1 MSRDPAG
8 RYAPIES
15 YGVIGD
21 LATVALVGEDAGID
35 FWCAPAFDS
44 PTVFAALLD
53 AGKGGRFV
61 IGPLLDGARRKQLY
75 LPDTNILLTRFLA
88 PDGLAE
94 VGDLMPLCE
103 EAEGSRPA
111 IVRWLRAVRGEIR
124 YRLLC
129 APRLDYARA
138 PHRVELDPSGTAA
151 LFVPEG
157 GRDDLP
163 TLRLAAPF
171 PLRVEGPDVT
181 AEFALKAGETASVV
195 LEVTGEGDPVT
206 PARVPGL
213 FHATARFWRGWTAR
227 STYQGRWRE
236 MVHRSALVLKL
247 LTSREHG
254 SLVAAATFGL
264 PEAVGG
270 ERNWDYRYTWV
281 RDASFTLYALMR
293 LGYVGEAERFVAWI
307 EKRCTECPKDGR
319 LQIMYGADGRQRL
332 DEEALDHL
340 EGYRG
345 SKPVR
350 VGNAA
355 YDQLQLDIYGELMD
369 AVYLANKY
377 GQPIAHE
384 AWASLRVTIDWVCEN
399 WRRPDE
405 GIWEIRGDR
414 REFLHSRLM
423 CWVAV
428 DRALR
433 LADRRSLP
441 ASRARWLE
449 TRDAIH
455 EDIHQNFWDPD
466 QRTFVQSKGSKAVDA
481 ALLLMPLVR
490 FIGPT
495 DPRWLGTL
503 DAIGR
508 RLADDALV
516 RRYDHADGA
525 AHDGLDGVEGS
536 FTTCSF
542 WYIEALAK
550 AGRVDEARLLFEKML
565 GYANHLGL
573 YAEELGP
580 SGEHLGNHPQALT
593 HLALISAAYALDR
606 ELSGRPREAWS
617 R

>member
-1 MSRDPAG
+1 VTRAE
-8 RYAPIES
+8 RYPPIES
-15 YGVIGD
+15 YGIIGD
-21 LATVALVGEDAGID
+21 LCTLALVGGDAGID
-35 FWCAPAFDS
+35 FWCTPAFDS

-53 AGKGGRFV
+53 ADKGGRFV
-61 IGPLLDGARRKQLY
+61 LGPLLDGARRKQLY
-75 LPDTNILLTRFLA
+75 LPDTNILLTRFLS
-88 PDGLAE
+88 PEGLAE
-94 VGDLMPLCE
+94 VGDFMPVCA

-124 YRLLC
+124 CRLLC
-129 APRLDYARA
+129 APRFDYARRGHA
-138 PHRVELDPSGTAA
+138 LELDQAGTAA
-151 LFVPEG
+151 LFLPEG
-157 GRDDLP
+157 DDLP
-163 TLRLAAPF
+163 RLRLAGRF
-171 PLRVEGPDVT
+171 PLRREGRDVA
-181 AEFALKAGETASVV
+181 AEFTLKAGETASFV
-195 LEVTGEGDPVT
+195 LEVVAAGGEPV
-206 PARVPGL
+206 PPERVPAL
-213 FHATARFWRGWTAR
+213 FYATARFWRGWSAR

-236 MVHRSALVLKL
+236 MVHRSALALKL
-247 LTSREHG
+247 LTSSEHG

-270 ERNWDYRYTWV
+270 PRNWDYRYTWV

-293 LGYVGEAERFVAWI
+293 LGYVEEAERFVTWI
-307 EKRCTECPKDGR
+307 EERCTECPKDGR
-319 LQIMYGADGRQRL
+319 LEIMYGIDGRQRL
-332 DEEALDHL
+332 DESVLGHL

-345 SKPVR
+345 SRPVR

-355 YDQLQLDIYGELMD
+355 HDQLQLDIYGALMD

-377 GQPIAHE
+377 GQPITHE

-399 WRRPDE
+399 WPRPDE
-405 GIWEIRGDR
+405 GIWEIRGER

-441 ASRARWLE
+441 APRARWLK

-455 EDIHQNFWDPD
+455 HDIHANFWDPD
-466 QRTFVQSKGSKAVDA
+466 QRTFTQAKGSRAVDA

-495 DPRWLGTL
+495 DPRWLSTL

-508 RLADDALV
+508 RLVDDVLV

-525 AHDGLDGVEGS
+525 ARDGLDGREGS

-542 WYIEALAK
+542 WYIECLAR
-550 AGRVDEARLLFEKML
+550 AGRVEEARLLFEKML

-573 YAEELGP
+573 YAEELGS